1 MSNYDVYLVVAMVL
15 LLVSLLS
22 GFNAVTNRTSIATAL
37 VLFVAG
43 GFALYYATTLSTN
56 GNLAVDIPGAFIRLY
71 GKLTS

>member
-22 GFNAVTNRTSIATAL
+22 GFNAVTNRTSMAAAI

-43 GFALYYATTLSTN
+43 GFALYYATTLSTT
-56 GNLAVDIPGAFIRLY
+56 GNLAEDIPGAFFKLY
-71 GKLTS
+71 AKLTS